1 MLSKINRRGLTII
14 EMTVAL
20 FITGFFLLSIPPLI
34 DSINTSSLEA
44 VQTTK
49 SSIQQHTAI
58 NSLIKDIKSSEE
70 VTISPDGQS
79 ITLKRSATES
89 GILYTLAN
97 GKLFLNNDIVLDNVE
112 SGLFSADGTVV
123 TVDIDVQD
131 QLPIQLMLRR
141 PSLKSIVDDG
151 NVVVPPDYEQ
161 SGTGLEVNGREVT
174 STMTIS
180 IPVVEEFD
188 VDLATIDPM
197 ARIVY
202 YQINGGERQEVR
214 GSSVLFQTTGKLDP
228 VTLTIKVVAENS
240 IDMQI
245 YNITLAPE
253 SGDANLIPDWL
264 WGGDEAF
271 RTLFRR
277 KFGVSDLSTLTFGQ
291 VRAMSG
297 NLDFSKYRITEIG
310 YIAGEFKAIQDMN
323 FTGCRIYEIPE
334 NFGVNMRQL
343 RNVNFSDCL
352 NLDYSD
358 FQANV
363 SNNAWK
369 TLNCPN
375 INVTW
380 P

>member
-49 SSIQQHTAI
+49 SSVQQHTAI

-112 SGLFSADGTVV
+112 SGLFSADGTVIS
-123 TVDIDVQD
+123 VDINVQD

-253 SGDANLIPDWL
+253 SGDANLVPDWL

-271 RTLFRR
+271 RTMFRR

-297 NLDFSKYRITEIG
+297 NLDFSEYRITEIG
-310 YIAGEFKAIQDMN
+310 PIIGEFKAIQDMN

-343 RNVNFSDCL
+343 RNVKFSGCI

-375 INVTW
+375 INVIW

>member
-34 DSINTSSLEA
+34 NSINTSSLEA

-49 SSIQQHTAI
+49 SSVQQHTAI

-112 SGLFSADGTVV
+112 SGLFSADGTVIS
-123 TVDIDVQD
+123 VDINVQD

-253 SGDANLIPDWL
+253 SGDANRIPDWL

-277 KFGVSDLSTLTFGQ
+277 KFGVSDLSNLTFGQ

-297 NLDFSKYRITEIG
+297 NLDFSEYRITEIG

-323 FTGCRIYEIPE
+323 FTGCRIYEIPD